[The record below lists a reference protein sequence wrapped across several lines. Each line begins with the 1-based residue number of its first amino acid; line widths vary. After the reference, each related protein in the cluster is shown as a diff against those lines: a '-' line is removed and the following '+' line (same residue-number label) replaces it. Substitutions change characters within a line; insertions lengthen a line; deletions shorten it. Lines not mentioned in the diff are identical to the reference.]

1 MAADDAVC
9 LSATEIR
16 RGDEARGDWGG
27 DAAGDDAASSSRNAN
42 GPPAS
47 TAGGSTA
54 SSSSSGAVLGD
65 WGEPGDLGDLG
76 GDGAGDGAGDL
87 AGDLAGDG
95 AGDPAGDRV
104 AGCAVAGVVRVP
116 AVEDDARPLAYCA
129 WRSTRE
135 TLRFGVVLAPHAGLG
150 AVLGLDV
157 LGVGSVRR
165 ARGGRG
171 RRGRRGGARLR
182 ASPAH
187 RRRGRAVKSRSRS
200 ASGQRGWRRPR
211 CGARRGFRALR
222 VFRPSEDMPK
232 VEDVGILAPPTADA
246 SMPPSAVPTDLK
258 TAKVWFLHLPS
269 QKV

>member
-1 MAADDAVC
+1 MSARSRPGEADGDPTGDNAPSFPGDAATWARCVAGGERIDLAADDAVC

-27 DAAGDDAASSSRNAN
+27 DAASSSRNAN
-42 GPPAS
+42 GPPAV
-47 TAGGSTA
+47 AGGSF
-54 SSSSSGAVLGD
+54 GAVLGD

-76 GDGAGDGAGDL
+76 GDGAGDL

-150 AVLGLDV
+150 AVVGLDV
-157 LGVGSVRR
+157 PGAGSYGERAADEDDGGGGVRR
-165 ARGGRG
+165 
-171 RRGRRGGARLR
+171 
-182 ASPAH
+182 S
-187 RRRGRAVKSRSRS
+187 S
-200 ASGQRGWRRPR
+200 
-211 CGARRGFRALR
+211 ALR
-222 VFRPSEDMPK
+222 LPIGDA
-232 VEDVGILAPPTADA
+232 GAP
-246 SMPPSAVPTDLK
+246 
-258 TAKVWFLHLPS
+258 
-269 QKV
+269 

>member
-1 MAADDAVC
+1 MSARSRPGEADGDPTGDNAPSFPGDAATGERRVGDGGERIDLAADDAVC

-42 GPPAS
+42 GPPAV
-47 TAGGSTA
+47 AGGSVA
-54 SSSSSGAVLGD
+54 SSSSFGAVLGDWGD

-76 GDGAGDGAGDL
+76 GDGAGDL

-157 LGVGSVRR
+157 LGVGSYGER
-165 ARGGRG
+165 AADEDDGG
-171 RRGRRGGARLR
+171 GGAERD
-182 ASPAH
+182 S
-187 RRRGRAVKSRSRS
+187 
-200 ASGQRGWRRPR
+200 
-211 CGARRGFRALR
+211 ALR
-222 VFRPSEDMPK
+222 LPIGDA
-232 VEDVGILAPPTADA
+232 GAP
-246 SMPPSAVPTDLK
+246 
-258 TAKVWFLHLPS
+258 
-269 QKV
+269 

>member
-1 MAADDAVC
+1 MSARSRPGEADGDPTGDNAPSFPGDAATGLCCVAGEAGRIDLAADDAVC

-16 RGDEARGDWGG
+16 RGDDARGDWGG

-42 GPPAS
+42 GPPAV
-47 TAGGSTA
+47 AGGSVA
-54 SSSSSGAVLGD
+54 SSSSSFGAVLGDWGD

-76 GDGAGDGAGDL
+76 GDGAGDL

-150 AVLGLDV
+150 AVLGLDFP
-157 LGVGSVRR
+157 GVGSYGER
-165 ARGGRG
+165 AADEDDGG
-171 RRGRRGGARLR
+171 GG
-182 ASPAH
+182 
-187 RRRGRAVKSRSRS
+187 VERSS
-200 ASGQRGWRRPR
+200 
-211 CGARRGFRALR
+211 ALR
-222 VFRPSEDMPK
+222 LPIGDA
-232 VEDVGILAPPTADA
+232 GAP
-246 SMPPSAVPTDLK
+246 
-258 TAKVWFLHLPS
+258 
-269 QKV
+269 

>member
-1 MAADDAVC
+1 LAADDAVC

-16 RGDEARGDWGG
+16 RSEARGDWGG

-42 GPPAS
+42 GPPSLS
-47 TAGGSTA
+47 TEPRL
-54 SSSSSGAVLGD
+54 SSSRLSSSFGAVLGD

-76 GDGAGDGAGDL
+76 GDGAGDM

-157 LGVGSVRR
+157 LGVGSYGER
-165 ARGGRG
+165 AADEDDGG
-171 RRGRRGGARLR
+171 GGVA
-182 ASPAH
+182 
-187 RRRGRAVKSRSRS
+187 
-200 ASGQRGWRRPR
+200 
-211 CGARRGFRALR
+211 ALR
-222 VFRPSEDMPK
+222 LPIGDA
-232 VEDVGILAPPTADA
+232 GAP
-246 SMPPSAVPTDLK
+246 
-258 TAKVWFLHLPS
+258 
-269 QKV
+269 

>member
-16 RGDEARGDWGG
+16 RGDDARGDWGG

-42 GPPAS
+42 GPPAV
-47 TAGGSTA
+47 AGGSVA
-54 SSSSSGAVLGD
+54 SSSSFGAVLGDWGD

-76 GDGAGDGAGDL
+76 GDGAGDL

-157 LGVGSVRR
+157 LGVGSYGER
-165 ARGGRG
+165 AADEDDGG
-171 RRGRRGGARLR
+171 GGAE
-182 ASPAH
+182 
-187 RRRGRAVKSRSRS
+187 RGS
-200 ASGQRGWRRPR
+200 
-211 CGARRGFRALR
+211 ALR
-222 VFRPSEDMPK
+222 LPIGDA
-232 VEDVGILAPPTADA
+232 GAP
-246 SMPPSAVPTDLK
+246 
-258 TAKVWFLHLPS
+258 
-269 QKV
+269 